1 MKRRKNNRGGFTL
14 VEIIVTFAL
23 TALFISSAT
32 LVLSTFL
39 KSHAVASAVATEQNV
54 ASVIMETIT
63 GELSAA
69 RYSKEQTFGNAG
81 LQAAVDDES
90 ISGPGV
96 DIFPQAMLEGKTE
109 EETKAYG
116 DCKIMIDNT
125 KGSSEVWY
133 ISGESGN
140 VVRMYLKEKDGA
152 NYLAMDYYVKPEG
165 KEAPEETPW
174 SMTPWQLG
182 ESVYHRCSIKTFQVT
197 RDEPADAAEH
207 NSSLTVRLVLQNA
220 LAGED
225 NTYTMERSLDCY
237 NLAPKEIMVYPEPV
251 SEP

>member
-69 RYSKEQTFGNAG
+69 RCSKEQTFKNKG
-81 LQAAVDDES
+81 LHAAVGSEVES
-90 ISGPGV
+90 SL
-96 DIFPQAMLEGKTE
+96 QKMLETE
-109 EETKAYG
+109 DETTAG
-116 DCKIMIDNT
+116 DYKIMIDNSEVIDIT
-125 KGSSEVWY
+125 EGSSEVWY

-225 NTYTMERSLDCY
+225 NTYTMKRSLDCY

-251 SEP
+251 SGP